1 MKIEIYEE
9 PKQPVV
15 KPEEP
20 LRLRLVRWCGGGVL
34 LRAVHAD
41 GSDVDDGALILILS
55 NGVIRR
61 CRGVSDCL
69 GLPRDSTGR
78 VLLEDEQ

>member
-20 LRLRLVRWCGGGVL
+20 LRLRLVRWCGGVL

-41 GSDVDDGALILILS
+41 GSVLGSGAIIMIDLDGT
-55 NGVIRR
+55 VHR
-61 CRGVSDCL
+61 CKSVSKDL
-69 GLPRDSTGR
+69 GLPLDSMGR
-78 VLLEDEQ
+78 VVLVGD